1 MAKHTHG
8 PLHVEHDDE
17 ALATYVTGPDGMT
30 TACLSWTLVGGPS
43 KEEQCANGML
53 YAAAPDL
60 LEACKLVGPACD
72 SLMAEV
78 VKHGVTD
85 WGMVN
90 EMLCAIDAAIAE
102 AEGK

>member
-1 MAKHTHG
+1 MKPLYRREGSTNTAKCAAN
-8 PLHVEHDDE
+8 LR
-17 ALATYVTGPDGMT
+17 L
-30 TACLSWTLVGGPS
+30 
-43 KEEQCANGML
+43 QCA
-53 YAAAPDL
+53 APAL
-60 LEACKLVGPACD
+60 LKACKLVGPACD